1 MIDDI
6 LKKNYLARKIK
17 RAIDDGQDLTLSY
30 EELLQVYSSYL
41 IGIASDTILDE
52 ILYERYR
59 VGNIWVYG
67 LMW

>member
-59 VGNIWVYG
+59 VGNI
-67 LMW
+67 

>member
-6 LKKNYLARKIK
+6 LKKDYLARKIK

-30 EELLQVYSSYL
+30 EELLEIYSSYL
-41 IGIASDTILDE
+41 MGRASDTILDE
-52 ILYERYR
+52 ILYERYG

>member
-6 LKKNYLARKIK
+6 LKKDYLARKIK
-17 RAIDDGQDLTLSY
+17 RAIDDGQDLTLPY

-52 ILYERYR
+52 ILYERYG
-59 VGNIWVYG
+59 VGNI
-67 LMW
+67 